1 MARRTFSLAARRLG
15 RIAAATPAT
24 PARTITMNRVRY
36 GTLNTVSPWFFCART
51 SAQPKN
57 TPTTRPRTVP
67 CRAMITDSQ
76 RIVLR
81 SWRRVIP
88 TARITPSSRVR
99 SKIDSASVL
108 PMPIRAM
115 TIARASS
122 V

>member
-15 RIAAATPAT
+15 RIAAATPAS
-24 PARTITMNRVRY
+24 PARTITMTSVRN
-36 GTLNTVSPWFFCART
+36 GRLNTLSPWFRCART

-81 SWRRVIP
+81 SWRRVMP

-115 TIARASS
+115 TMARASS

>member
-1 MARRTFSLAARRLG
+1 
-15 RIAAATPAT
+15 
-24 PARTITMNRVRY
+24 
-36 GTLNTVSPWFFCART
+36 
-51 SAQPKN
+51 
-57 TPTTRPRTVP
+57 VP

-99 SKIDSASVL
+99 SKIDNASVL